1 MENNTKVEHKE
12 ISLEDNRIGREIVD
26 VALKVHRT
34 FGPGLLEKVY
44 EFCMEF
50 ELKKRGFKVERQ
62 MCIPITYESEIFTEA
77 LKLDMI
83 VNDRVIIE
91 LKSTEKHNKI
101 WEAQILSYLK
111 LTNLNLGYLINF
123 NVPLIKLGIQRF
135 INS

>member
-83 VNDRVIIE
+83 VNNRVIIE